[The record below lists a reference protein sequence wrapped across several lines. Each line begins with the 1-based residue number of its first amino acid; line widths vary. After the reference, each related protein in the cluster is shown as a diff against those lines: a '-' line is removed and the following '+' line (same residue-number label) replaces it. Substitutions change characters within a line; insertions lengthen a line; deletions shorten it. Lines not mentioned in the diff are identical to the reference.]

1 MSLLPALPDEDGELP
16 EADGV
21 LDEDGEEELELDGE
35 LLDGELLEPL
45 AALPLGVDDGLLDEL
60 ELDAPPEAGELGV
73 ALDDELELLSVDDEP
88 NEPEAEPDVEPE
100 GVDDGEEVAPED
112 EVELG
117 DLAPGAEPSRSQAVS
132 RLAPS
137 AMDTAAARI
146 ESLMWPPWLGY
157 HRLQQGSGQHL
168 YECRRCQCPDCKFFP
183 PRWSAVIHSQ
193 IG

>member
-1 MSLLPALPDEDGELP
+1 MSLLPALP

-21 LDEDGEEELELDGE
+21 LDEDGAEELELDGE

-60 ELDAPPEAGELGV
+60 ELDAPPEAGELGE
-73 ALDDELELLSVDDEP
+73 APEELDELLSVDEEP
-88 NEPEAEPDVEPE
+88 MEPEPEAEPDAEPE
-100 GVDDGEEVAPED
+100 GDDGEVVEPED

-117 DLAPGAEPSRSQAVS
+117 DFAPGAEASRSQAVS

-137 AMDTAAARI
+137 AMETAAARI

-157 HRLQQGSGQHL
+157 HR
-168 YECRRCQCPDCKFFP
+168 
-183 PRWSAVIHSQ
+183 
-193 IG
+193 

>member
-1 MSLLPALPDEDGELP
+1 
-16 EADGV
+16 V
-21 LDEDGEEELELDGE
+21 EELE
-35 LLDGELLEPL
+35 LDGELLEPL
-45 AALPLGVDDGLLDEL
+45 AALPLGVEDGLAEL
-60 ELDAPPEAGELGV
+60 ELDAPPDAGELGE
-73 ALDDELELLSVDDEP
+73 ALDELDELLSVDDEP
-88 NEPEAEPDVEPE
+88 IEPEVEPDAEPE

-117 DLAPGAEPSRSQAVS
+117 DFAPVLPAPPSRSQAVS

-168 YECRRCQCPDCKFFP
+168 HECRRCQCPNCKFFP
-183 PRWSAVIHSQ
+183 PRWWAAIHNR